1 MTAKTRSGLWR
12 ALVTRRAVVAGGL
25 AALGLLTGGLQ
36 TGLAQSD
43 DFFAGKTIDLY
54 IGNEAGASY
63 DLYAR
68 LMAKHIV
75 RFIPGHPGIVPRN
88 MPGAGGMLAMN
99 YLYDVAKRDGT
110 AWGVVDR
117 GLASEPLLYGKDS
130 KAAFKT
136 TLDFNWV
143 GSLNTEIGVA
153 AVWHTTGI
161 TSWEQIRTRPVIVPM
176 QGAQGGVGARA
187 LNRFLGT
194 KFEQVCCYAGDGS
207 QNLAME
213 RGEVEGRV
221 GWSWS
226 SLKLTH
232 TDWLESGKIK
242 LLMQVGLQKNPEI
255 PADVPLV
262 VDVAPTEKDRKA
274 LSIIFSNQSMGRP
287 VLMPPGVPAARV
299 AAIRRAFMDM
309 VKDRDFLA
317 DAKKQNLEITDPKS
331 GEEIQQLL
339 KELYGTPPDVV
350 LAAQAAMKEG
360 ESKAQGGTK

>member
-1 MTAKTRSGLWR
+1 MFAN
-12 ALVTRRAVVAGGL
+12 TRRSLMTGGL
-25 AALGLLTGGLQ
+25 AALALVTGGVA
-36 TGLAQSD
+36 TGFAQSD
-43 DFFAGKTIDLY
+43 EFFAGKTVDLY

-68 LMAKHIV
+68 LMAKHIA
-75 RFIPGHPGIVPRN
+75 RFIPGHPNILPRN

-99 YLYDVAKRDGT
+99 YLHDVARRDGT

-117 GLASEPLLYGKDS
+117 GLATEPLLYGKES

-161 TSWEQIRTRPVIVPM
+161 TRWEEIRERPVIVPM

-194 KFEQVCCYAGDGS
+194 RFEQVCCYAGDGS

-213 RGEVEGRV
+213 RGEVEGRI

-255 PADVPLV
+255 AADVPLV
-262 VDVAPTEKDRKA
+262 TEAAPTEKDRKA
-274 LSIIFSNQSMGRP
+274 LSIIFANQSMGRP
-287 VLMPPGVPAARV
+287 VLMPPGVPPERV
-299 AAIRRAFMDM
+299 AMIRRAFIEMA
-309 VKDRDFLA
+309 KDQDFLA

-339 KELYGTPPDVV
+339 KELYGAPPDVV
-350 LAAQAAMKEG
+350 RAAQEAMKEG
-360 ESKAQGGTK
+360 ESKAQSPTR

>member
-1 MTAKTRSGLWR
+1 MTAKTRSPVRR
-12 ALVTRRAVVAGGL
+12 ALSARRSFMAGGL
-25 AALGLLTGGLQ
+25 AALGLLTGGQQ

-43 DFFAGKTIDLY
+43 DFFAGKTVDLY

-75 RFIPGHPGIVPRN
+75 RFIPGHPAIVARN
-88 MPGAGGMLAMN
+88 MPGAGGMLALN
-99 YLYDVAKRDGT
+99 YLYEVARKDGT
-110 AWGVVDR
+110 ALGVVDR
-117 GLASEPLLYGKDS
+117 GLAAEPLLYGSDS

-153 AVWHTTGI
+153 AIWHTTGI
-161 TSWEQIRTRPVIVPM
+161 TSWEQTRTRPVIVPM
-176 QGAQGGVGARA
+176 QGAQGGVAARA

-194 KFEQVCCYAGDGS
+194 RFEQVCCYAGDGF
-207 QNLAME
+207 QNVAME
-213 RGEVEGRV
+213 RGEVEGRI

-226 SLKLTH
+226 SLKVTH
-232 TDWLESGKIK
+232 TDWLQSGKIR

-255 PADVPLV
+255 SGDVPLV
-262 VDVAPTEKDRKA
+262 VDLAPTEKDRQA
-274 LSIIFSNQSMGRP
+274 LKIIFSNQSMGRP
-287 VLMPPGVPAARV
+287 VLMPPGVPPERV
-299 AAIRRAFMDM
+299 AVIRRAFMDM
-309 VKDRDFLA
+309 VRDGEFLA

-331 GEEIQQLL
+331 GAEIQQLL
-339 KELYGTPPDVV
+339 NELYSAPQDAV

-360 ESKAQGGTK
+360 ESKAR